1 MPFARLA
8 LLTAGLALLGAAP
21 AKTKGAAKKKGAKVA
36 APPPGPAWL
45 GWKPGCRSED
55 GQRDFVAVG
64 RSAEGAEADAGSN
77 EADDDGRQRL
87 GEAIAAW
94 QESTLR
100 CAKKASESKV
110 TATSSLGQ
118 GSLNFS
124 VETATAVTLY
134 KERVEARAPDGKRS
148 AVLMKHDLGSM
159 LSGIDGDAA
168 RSNSL
173 REAVRQ
179 CGSQAFDE
187 LAGSR

>member
-8 LLTAGLALLGAAP
+8 LLAAGLVLLGATP
-21 AKTKGAAKKKGAKVA
+21 AKTKAGAKKKRAPVA
-36 APPPGPAWL
+36 APPSGPEWL
-45 GWKPGCRSED
+45 TWKPGCRIEK

-77 EADDDGRQRL
+77 EAEDDGRQHL

-94 QESTLR
+94 QERTLR

-110 TATSSLGQ
+110 TATSTPGQ
-118 GSLNFS
+118 GLLSFS

-134 KERVEARAPDGKRS
+134 QERVEARAPDGKRS
-148 AVLMKHDLGSM
+148 AVLMKHDLASM
-159 LSGIDGDAA
+159 LSRIDGDAA
-168 RSNSL
+168 RSDRL
-173 REAVRQ
+173 REAVRR

-187 LAGSR
+187 LAAAR